1 MMDINLF
8 YIWYFLRFE
17 LYFERIIKNIN
28 VFYEI
33 KIFLLFILVFNRI
46 NLKILILIKKNIMWI
61 FFILVK
67 VWYVWKI

>member
-1 MMDINLF
+1 MMDKNLF
-8 YIWYFLRFE
+8 YIWCFLRFE